1 MPGASGLTKLVHS
14 LQDKSEVDSCYVISG
29 RRCVRFIKNLLNY
42 DDKYW
47 LGFNEERDF
56 FHNLPRKDVTVD
68 CYIFF
73 PGTAYNLNFVMKRE
87 DG

>member
-1 MPGASGLTKLVHS
+1 M
-14 LQDKSEVDSCYVISG
+14 
-29 RRCVRFIKNLLNY
+29 RFIKNLLNY

-56 FHNLPRKDVTVD
+56 FSNLPREDVTID